1 MTQTTGFSAATR
13 ILVGWASFVIVVAGL
28 RASASIVIPFLLSA
42 FIAIICAPPLFWMQ
56 RKRVP
61 TALAVITLILV
72 IIIIGTLLVAFIGT
86 SLSNFTS
93 DLPYYQSQILKKT
106 ESMREFFKGTQIE
119 IPDKILQEYFNPGM
133 ALQMVS
139 NTLTGFF
146 GLLTQ
151 SFLILLTVIFIL
163 FEASGIPAKIRSA
176 IGDPGASLSGF
187 SRFVKSVNRYLVIKT
202 VSSLGT
208 GILIA
213 VFLAILQVDYP
224 LLWGLLAF
232 LLNYVPN
239 IGSIIAAIPAVLLAF
254 VQFGAGRAL
263 VVILGYLVVNF
274 LVGSVLEPKFMGQGL
289 GLSTLVV
296 FLSLVFWGWVLGPV
310 GMVLSVPLTMIVK
323 IALESNEDT
332 KWIAIMLSR
341 ASDARAAGK

>member
-202 VSSLGT
+202 VTSLGT